1 MKKIIISLLI
11 AMYGFM
17 GISQDTLRI
26 EGSSKLSNSQKYGI
40 TITEGTITL
49 NIVETPTTLSYNT
62 REGQS
67 MTNLTVKK
75 STDTFTISESGGNYS
90 FYDKKKKQLYVIDY
104 FMSRYS
110 VSSYGIGYSEI
121 KQTNIKMM
129 DMLKSG
135 STQKDVIQF
144 LVKQTEYDF

>member
-11 AMYGFM
+11 ATYGFM
-17 GISQDTLRI
+17 GMSQDTLRI

-40 TITEGTITL
+40 TITEETITL
-49 NIVETPTTLSYNT
+49 NIVETPTTFSYNT
-62 REGQS
+62 RKGQS
-67 MTNLTVKK
+67 MTHFTVKK
-75 STDTFTISESGGNYS
+75 VTDTYTISESGGNYS
-90 FYDKKKKQLYVIDY
+90 FYDKKNKQLYVIDY